1 MNYHEYYKSQGWK
14 IPETNTVVARK
25 GDDMG
30 FFTAVMIVM
39 AAASVII
46 FAAYIFL

>member
-1 MNYHEYYKSQGWK
+1 MDYYEYYRRRGWEV
-14 IPETNTVVARK
+14 PTHDDVVARK

-30 FFTAVMIVM
+30 FFTAVMGAM

-46 FAAYIFL
+46 FAAYILL